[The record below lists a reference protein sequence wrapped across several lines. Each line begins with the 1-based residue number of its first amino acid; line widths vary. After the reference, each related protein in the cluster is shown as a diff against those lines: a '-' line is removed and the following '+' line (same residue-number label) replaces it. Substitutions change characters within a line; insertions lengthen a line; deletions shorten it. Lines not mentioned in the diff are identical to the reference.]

1 MCQDLFL
8 AFTEDGLTWIDVLVC
23 NCIRGTSSEDT
34 DDVRDCDVG
43 VDRLGDIDLFGV
55 SLTRLLG
62 EISVKG
68 FAVRC
73 FFLSDRQ
80 H

>member
-1 MCQDLFL
+1 M
-8 AFTEDGLTWIDVLVC
+8 AFTEDGLTWVDVLVC

-43 VDRLGDIDLFGV
+43 VGRVGDINLFGV

-68 FAVRC
+68 FAVR
-73 FFLSDRQ
+73 FILSDRQ